1 MSQTVLPSGISTGA
15 GAGAGAPAQP
25 AAKGGA
31 ATPKLNS
38 QDMEMGDLPGGN
50 AAAAQPDIMQ
60 LARVGDIGAME
71 KLFESSEYDAT
82 YTDDEGITPLHVCNR
97 ACLPS
102 YETGIAN
109 PADLVG
115 CHQQPV
121 CHVQVPDR

>member
-1 MSQTVLPSGISTGA
+1 MSQTVLPNGISP

-38 QDMEMGDLPGGN
+38 QDMEMGDLPGGD

-60 LARVGDIGAME
+60 LARVGNMAGME

-82 YTDDEGITPLHVCNR
+82 YTDDEGITPLHVCNSR
-97 ACLPS
+97 PSLVSPFSRPASLTRLSSGLPS
-102 YETGIAN
+102 TTSMPCASS
-109 PADLVG
+109 
-115 CHQQPV
+115 
-121 CHVQVPDR
+121 